1 MGNLVIIGAQWGDEG
16 KGKIVDILARDA
28 DLVVRYQGGSN
39 AGHTVIN
46 EQGTYIFHLI
56 PSGILYRRTTCVI
69 GNGVV
74 VDPGSL
80 IEEMDQLQA
89 KGIAIGKNFAVSR
102 RAHLIL
108 PYHKALDRAS
118 EQSKGLRKIGTT
130 GRGIGPSYA
139 DKMARVGIRTGDL
152 LNPPLFRKKLE
163 ENLVEM
169 NWFLERLYKVETF
182 QVDKVFDQ
190 YMGYADR
197 LKSHIVDA
205 VALLNRAIDKNKTVL
220 FEGAQGTH
228 LDVDFG
234 TYPYVT
240 SSSSSAGGACTG
252 TGVGPTMIDAVMGI
266 AKVYTTRVGSGPF
279 PTELTDEVGQGLQER
294 GREFGSTTGRARR
307 CGWFDAVLVHQATQV
322 NGLSSL
328 AVTKLDVLDGCK
340 ELKLCVGYRHGG
352 KLYKEMPSDLDV
364 LTNCEP
370 VYQRMKGW
378 TASTTGATAYK
389 QLPAEAKRYLAR
401 IEELAQCRIDM
412 ISTGSK
418 RSETIVLRNPLD
430 CSRRRPKRRAGS

>member
-139 DKMARVGIRTGDL
+139 DKMMRVGIRTGDL

-197 LKSHIVDA
+197 LKSHIVDT
-205 VALLNRAIDKNKTVL
+205 VALLNRALDKNKTVL

-307 CGWFDAVLVHQATQV
+307 CGWFDTGRDQA
-322 NGLSSL
+322 
-328 AVTKLDVLDGCK
+328 
-340 ELKLCVGYRHGG
+340 
-352 KLYKEMPSDLDV
+352 
-364 LTNCEP
+364 
-370 VYQRMKGW
+370 
-378 TASTTGATAYK
+378 
-389 QLPAEAKRYLAR
+389 
-401 IEELAQCRIDM
+401 
-412 ISTGSK
+412 
-418 RSETIVLRNPLD
+418 
-430 CSRRRPKRRAGS
+430 